1 MPADPGPRE
10 PGTPPPAP
18 AGVTLA
24 APETDG
30 QHPAL
35 ADTRRWM
42 ERAVIGLNLC
52 PFAGPVH
59 LRRGVGFVLSEA
71 RDVEALLADLV
82 RELLRLRDADPEVL
96 ETTLLVHPH
105 VLPDFADFND
115 FLDTADAALQ
125 ALELEGTLQ
134 VASFHP
140 GYRFEGTRA
149 NDLQNFTNRSP
160 HPTLHLLREASIER
174 ALAAFPDPEAAAERI
189 WKRNVKTLQTLGAA
203 GWARL
208 WT

>member
-1 MPADPGPRE
+1 MATERASG
-10 PGTPPPAP
+10 PPAP
-18 AGVTLA
+18 TTEPAG
-24 APETDG
+24 E
-30 QHPAL
+30 HPAL
-35 ADTRRWM
+35 AGTRRWL
-42 ERAVIGLNLC
+42 ERAVVGLNLC

-59 LRRGVGFVLSEA
+59 LRRAVGFVLSEA
-71 RDVEALLADLV
+71 RDVEGLLADLV
-82 RELLRLRDADPEVL
+82 RELLRLRDADPAVL
-96 ETTLLVHPH
+96 ETTLIVHPQ
-105 VLPDFADFND
+105 VLTDFADFND

-160 HPTLHLLREASIER
+160 HPTLHLLREESIER
-174 ALAAFPDPEAAAERI
+174 ALAGAADPEAAAERI